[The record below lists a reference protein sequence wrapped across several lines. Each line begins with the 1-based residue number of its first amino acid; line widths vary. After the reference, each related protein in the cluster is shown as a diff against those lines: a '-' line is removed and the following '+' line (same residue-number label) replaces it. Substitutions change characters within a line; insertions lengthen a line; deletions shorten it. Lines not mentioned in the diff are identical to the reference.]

1 MSVSALIKN
10 GTTVAPGFQ
19 RPSGQGELVRLL
31 LILFNV
37 SHNTP
42 SQKGSAKCP
51 STHPHSLSDGLKCCS
66 KFVRS
71 SSCTEGGPATL
82 KLQFEDSANCCDS
95 ADTYDC
101 PASVVAQ
108 GRVCTSADISIVLQK
123 TSLEGHFFQSSFSF
137 ADDSDYGSCPDD
149 NSPLAYGSQCCPNYK
164 RSSASECSGSGAV
177 ISTDPVECCTGTP
190 VRKQLFGRRLIVII
204 LNFVDGM
211 SQPPISM
218 QGSRDHL
225 LPHLQFL
232 NDSLCC
238 PDLLRRRENGGH

>member
-1 MSVSALIKN
+1 MPTITWGEVDGSMFGCSFSVISICCVMSVSALIKN

-108 GRVCTSADISIVLQK
+108 GRVCTSADISIFLTKNV
-123 TSLEGHFFQSSFSF
+123 
-137 ADDSDYGSCPDD
+137 
-149 NSPLAYGSQCCPNYK
+149 
-164 RSSASECSGSGAV
+164 
-177 ISTDPVECCTGTP
+177 
-190 VRKQLFGRRLIVII
+190 FGRSLLSKLV
-204 LNFVDGM
+204 LL
-211 SQPPISM
+211 
-218 QGSRDHL
+218 SR
-225 LPHLQFL
+225 
-232 NDSLCC
+232 
-238 PDLLRRRENGGH
+238 